1 MRIFRDVMDGT
12 NHCPDG
18 GSAWNPGIGTEIP
31 GEFRSLETIFR
42 PECVSSNPDEVK
54 ELAGLTGLPYEEL
67 TVFRPAR
74 LALHEVII
82 RVTADIAVSEGA
94 TEEVFGRNFRRIAGQ
109 IRDQYIAA
117 HMEAIECSYADLR
130 LRADACVRQILEETL
145 YPPPVQPESWP
156 FPFNLLR
163 RPKRKPP
170 RPPESL
176 AEHEH
181 RVILGYKAAGFS
193 TDDPLRRAVFKSLYR
208 VLGAIA
214 GRHGSLGAN
223 RDLLAMLVSRHV
235 CNSYGSKLIGQAIGP
250 FIDAAIEREAYTRV
264 PNRAA
269 PILISVKGASAAGKS
284 SLRPMLKQMMREQG
298 IEPDGYVTI
307 SPDVWRRMLL
317 DYGSLGP
324 AYKYAGHLTGRE
336 LMVIDGKLD
345 RYIRD
350 KANRAQA
357 IPHFFV
363 DRFRFD
369 SFSTESVARVLHDTY
384 AKYVDT
390 LYMYFVVTPPEETV
404 ERGWQRAVERG
415 RYKAV
420 EDFLGHSVEA
430 YTGMPKILFKW
441 LASPRPAYRYF
452 FLDNRVPKGTFPK
465 TIAFGNRAEI
475 TIYDP
480 VAFINIERYQKIDVN
495 ARTREE
501 VYPAAHIMDVVW
513 NAGFLKECVRRIAV
527 VNFADA
533 ASDTVYARA
542 RNGSFEVLDK
552 ATLARA
558 LNDEETAAVICQLA
572 PGLLLECRQA
582 TQ

>member
-1 MRIFRDVMDGT
+1 MDGT

-31 GEFRSLETIFR
+31 GEFRSLETISR
-42 PECVSSNPDEVK
+42 PECVSSNLDEVK

-94 TEEVFGRNFRRIAGQ
+94 TEEVFGRNFRRMAGQ
-109 IRDQYIAA
+109 IRDQYIAP
-117 HMEAIECSYADLR
+117 HMEAIERSHADLR

-145 YPPPVQPESWP
+145 CPPPMQPESWP

-163 RPKRKPP
+163 RPKKKKSP

-176 AEHEH
+176 AEREH
-181 RVILGYKAAGFS
+181 RVILGYKAGGFS

-223 RDLLAMLVSRHV
+223 RDLLATLVSRHV

-250 FIDAAIEREAYTRV
+250 LIDAAIEREAYTRV

-284 SLRPMLKQMMREQG
+284 SLRPMLKQVLREQG
-298 IEPDGYVTI
+298 IEPDGYITI

-317 DYGSLGP
+317 DYVSLGP
-324 AYKYAGHLTGRE
+324 AYKYAGLLTGRE

-441 LASPRPAYRYF
+441 LASPRPAYHYF

-501 VYPAAHIMDVVW
+501 VYPAAHIMDVAW
-513 NAGFLKECVRRIAV
+513 NVGFLKECVRRIAV

-552 ATLARA
+552 AMLARV

-572 PGLLLECRQA
+572 PRLLLECRQA
-582 TQ
+582 SSQ